1 MKRYNLELK
10 VTFLL
15 CSLLGSTNIS
25 LSCIVL
31 LSERGD
37 YVADITINRYWTVI
51 QVRKEHCNMK
61 YVQLSENEEINISA
75 YIKSL

>member
-1 MKRYNLELK
+1 MKKYNLELK

-25 LSCIVL
+25 LSCIAL
-31 LSERGD
+31 LSEGGD
-37 YVADITINRYWTVI
+37 CVADITINRYWAVI

-61 YVQLSENEEINISA
+61 YVQLSENEEVNISA
-75 YIKSL
+75 YFKSL

>member
-10 VTFLL
+10 VTFFL

-25 LSCIVL
+25 LSCIAL
-31 LSERGD
+31 LSDGGD
-37 YVADITINRYWTVI
+37 YVADITINRYWAAI

-61 YVQLSENEEINISA
+61 YVQLSENEEVNISA